1 MNLMGS
7 AVLRCFDSL
16 RVVFVV
22 AGIKSSSDLM
32 DEVAAVVMKNPPEI
46 LAETCLKT
54 GFCFSQ
60 QNLPA
65 LVALTFSANAR

>member
-1 MNLMGS
+1 MIGS

-22 AGIKSSSDLM
+22 AGIESASDLI
-32 DEVAAVVMKNPPEI
+32 DEVAAVVMKNPPKVM
-46 LAETCLKT
+46 AETCLET
-54 GFCFSQ
+54 GFCFWQ

-65 LVALTFSANAR
+65 LVELTFSADAR